1 MNRTEIL
8 TYFHNNKILLQG
20 LINKVTKLQKR
31 IEVLENKKQKNNEEN
46 ITDNIIS
53 ILATY
58 DTKLELLVL
67 FILKS
72 FSIHNPLAEFT
83 RFLKSDTFS
92 YATTYPTVAINKAII
107 IYLNLK

>member
-31 IEVLENKKQKNNEEN
+31 IEVLENKKQKNSEEN

-58 DTKLELLVL
+58 DTKLELLEQK
-67 FILKS
+67 IQSINNSNTNNIDSS
-72 FSIHNPLAEFT
+72 FFENFE
-83 RFLKSDTFS
+83 
-92 YATTYPTVAINKAII
+92 NK
-107 IYLNLK
+107 

>member
-58 DTKLELLVL
+58 DTKLELLEQK
-67 FILKS
+67 IQ
-72 FSIHNPLAEFT
+72 SISNNSSTNNIE
-83 RFLKSDTFS
+83 STFFENFE
-92 YATTYPTVAINKAII
+92 NK
-107 IYLNLK
+107 

>member
-31 IEVLENKKQKNNEEN
+31 IEVLENKKQKNSEEN

-58 DTKLELLVL
+58 DTKLELLEQK
-67 FILKS
+67 IQ
-72 FSIHNPLAEFT
+72 SINNSNTNNIE
-83 RFLKSDTFS
+83 STFFENFE
-92 YATTYPTVAINKAII
+92 NK
-107 IYLNLK
+107 